1 MVACGVI
8 SKETGAEPGSCPQ
21 ARTLRDLGSPSSS
34 VFRAVHSLPLPP
46 LPLPCLPW
54 HTSPPASARPCL
66 PPPLLS
72 TWDFNGHVFKLVL
85 SLSKTYQG
93 NECFHRDSGPPL
105 GGGAPSGGCSAW
117 GWGTGVSRGSS
128 HLDRPWRLP
137 PMQTPS
143 HRADRVGAPAQL
155 SPTRT
160 QRLFLKTY

>member
-1 MVACGVI
+1 MVGCGVI
-8 SKETGAEPGSCPQ
+8 SKETGAEPGPCPQ
-21 ARTLRDLGSPSSS
+21 ARTLRGLQQPLFICVPGCPLATPSPSPVCSGT
-34 VFRAVHSLPLPP
+34 PLLQPAQGLASRPP
-46 LPLPCLPW
+46 LHC
-54 HTSPPASARPCL
+54 SPR
-66 PPPLLS
+66 
-72 TWDFNGHVFKLVL
+72 WDFNGHVFKLVL

-93 NECFHRDSGPPL
+93 NECFRRDSGPPL
-105 GGGAPSGGCSAW
+105 GAPSGGCSAW

-143 HRADRVGAPAQL
+143 HGADRVGAPAQL